1 VGVIASLDEE
11 NSSDSHLYPSQ
22 FQTMKMS
29 AYPQRNQGVSK
40 SQKLQV
46 CQETTRKRVRDFDP
60 YLDRWRHLRN
70 GYLLEF
76 DGV

>member
-1 VGVIASLDEE
+1 
-11 NSSDSHLYPSQ
+11 
-22 FQTMKMS
+22 MKMS

-40 SQKLQV
+40 SQRLLV
-46 CQETTRKRVRDFDP
+46 SQETTRMKRVRDFDS
-60 YLDRWRHLRN
+60 YLDRWRHLVRN